1 VIEVGAVLPYA
12 LAAVAVVALWAAIL
26 SHLDVFT
33 PADVHAW
40 HRLAALRGYAP
51 ARGRLERAAARVPM
65 LRRIQDELDLPRL
78 IGVAGRNETA
88 AGFLLRSL
96 FLSLLSC
103 GLCLTAL
110 VVALVQ
116 TGGWP
121 LPPAVALL
129 LAGLVFLLQVSWL
142 RSSARAHRDQAGTAL
157 GDMLMLVAIL
167 TDGRGLQLEDAVRIL
182 SRSADHR
189 ALQTIVDNRG
199 WERLVEGPHRST
211 IHLYRLIAEAYG
223 IPLFATVADAAAN
236 ANLGFSER
244 QIYTRLAGSVYQQ
257 RLAEARF
264 HTARAKMLVTLP
276 IAGMLIPL
284 IVLIAAPVFASI
296 TGGLGSG

>member
-1 VIEVGAVLPYA
+1 
-12 LAAVAVVALWAAIL
+12 
-26 SHLDVFT
+26 
-33 PADVHAW
+33 
-40 HRLAALRGYAP
+40 
-51 ARGRLERAAARVPM
+51 
-65 LRRIQDELDLPRL
+65 
-78 IGVAGRNETA
+78 
-88 AGFLLRSL
+88 
-96 FLSLLSC
+96 
-103 GLCLTAL
+103 
-110 VVALVQ
+110 
-116 TGGWP
+116 
-121 LPPAVALL
+121 
-129 LAGLVFLLQVSWL
+129 
-142 RSSARAHRDQAGTAL
+142 
-157 GDMLMLVAIL
+157 MLMLVAIL